1 MSLIKKSNEIKVV
14 KNIKIM
20 IYGQAG
26 MGKSTLALSAPR
38 PLLLDFDNGVK
49 RVNTNHLGDQVGI
62 VQVES
67 WNDILYLLSSP
78 NELNEFDSIVVDT
91 IGKMMDYIIAYRCN
105 GYQPRIQDW
114 GAINNDFKW
123 FTNALSGLN
132 KNVIFVAHRDTRKEG
147 EETVFIP
154 ALREKNYNS
163 IVTELDLL
171 GYLEMKNENGLQKRT
186 ITFDPTSRNDGKNT
200 CQLPGIMNIPTIL
213 DRNCNVTAANDF
225 IEKQIIAKYNAMI
238 AVKEKKIAE
247 YNEVLS
253 QLKDNIALICDA
265 QSANMFVKDN
275 IKEYAKH
282 GSSIV
287 LQARD
292 LFGKKV
298 KELKLVY
305 NKETKEYEDPEA
317 A

>member
-26 MGKSTLALSAPR
+26 MGKSTFALSAPR

-213 DRNCNVTAANDF
+213 DRNGNVTAANDF

>member
-1 MSLIKKSNEIKVV
+1 M
-14 KNIKIM
+14 
-20 IYGQAG
+20 
-26 MGKSTLALSAPR
+26 
-38 PLLLDFDNGVK
+38 
-49 RVNTNHLGDQVGI
+49 
-62 VQVES
+62 
-67 WNDILYLLSSP
+67 
-78 NELNEFDSIVVDT
+78 
-91 IGKMMDYIIAYRCN
+91 
-105 GYQPRIQDW
+105 
-114 GAINNDFKW
+114 
-123 FTNALSGLN
+123 SGLN

-213 DRNCNVTAANDF
+213 DRNGNVTAANDF

>member
-26 MGKSTLALSAPR
+26 MGKSTLALSAPK

-67 WNDILYLLSSP
+67 WNDIRYLLNSP
-78 NELNEFDSIVVDT
+78 NELNDFDSIVVDT

-105 GYQPRIQDW
+105 GGQPRIQDW

-213 DRNCNVTAANDF
+213 DRNGNVTAANDF
-225 IEKQIIAKYNAMI
+225 IDKQIIAKYNAMI

-247 YNEVLS
+247 YNDVLS

>member
-213 DRNCNVTAANDF
+213 DRNGNVTAANDF

>member
-67 WNDILYLLSSP
+67 WNDIRYLLNSP
-78 NELNEFDSIVVDT
+78 NELNDFDSIVVDT

-105 GYQPRIQDW
+105 GGQPRIQDW

-123 FTNALSGLN
+123 FTNALSWLN

-213 DRNCNVTAANDF
+213 DRNGNVTAANDF

>member
-213 DRNCNVTAANDF
+213 DRNGNVTAANDF

-275 IKEYAKH
+275 IKEYA
-282 GSSIV
+282 
-287 LQARD
+287 
-292 LFGKKV
+292 GKATR
-298 KELKLVY
+298 L
-305 NKETKEYEDPEA
+305 
-317 A
+317 

>member
-26 MGKSTLALSAPR
+26 MGKSTFALSAPR

-67 WNDILYLLSSP
+67 WNDIRYLLNSP
-78 NELNEFDSIVVDT
+78 NELNDFDSIVVDT

-105 GYQPRIQDW
+105 GGQPRIQDW

-213 DRNCNVTAANDF
+213 DRNGNVTAANDF

-265 QSANMFVKDN
+265 QSANIFVKDN

-292 LFGKKV
+292 LFRKKV
-298 KELKLVY
+298 RELKLVY
-305 NKETKEYEDPEA
+305 NEKTKEYEDPEA

>member
-186 ITFDPTSRNDGKNT
+186 ITFDPTNRNDGKNT

-213 DRNCNVTAANDF
+213 DRNGNVTAANDF

>member
-49 RVNTNHLGDQVGI
+49 RVNTNHLGDHVGI

-78 NELNEFDSIVVDT
+78 NELNGFDSIVVDT

-123 FTNALSGLN
+123 FTNALSSLN

-213 DRNCNVTAANDF
+213 DRNGNVTAANDF